1 MLHQFGDQ
9 TGDNELCVQPVLLQT
24 GRIRQRLNTNPGNIK
39 VFDSWNIWNVHSEKK
54 GDQNYN
60 EIQRN
65 LLLLLYGYIHLFT
78 NMICTCNCD
87 VHHQVLPNLT
97 PLSSELLGCKHSHNH
112 QLRNRFTNNVAFS
125 WLSEL
130 ILEFK
135 WMNVFFFTFFSA
147 LCAPHCH
154 WHVLPQSPLQG
165 RGTKQSGAAGLS
177 RGSAFACS
185 VRLKHSTDKYRNTRL
200 EEARRNKGEPS
211 NRDMQDRGKKCISLS
226 KCDVFTFTLLSWH
239 KCNKSNSSQ
248 TWEGLTFRHLLWC
261 CFYY

>member
-97 PLSSELLGCKHSHNH
+97 PLSTELLGCKHSHNH

-135 WMNVFFFTFFSA
+135 WMNVFFTFFFRS
-147 LCAPHCH
+147 LCSTLPPARFASKPPTGQRNQTVRCCGPVERQRLRLQRAPKTLNRQIQKHT
-154 WHVLPQSPLQG
+154 LGGGTAKQ
-165 RGTKQSGAAGLS
+165 RGAVK
-177 RGSAFACS
+177 
-185 VRLKHSTDKYRNTRL
+185 
-200 EEARRNKGEPS
+200 
-211 NRDMQDRGKKCISLS
+211 
-226 KCDVFTFTLLSWH
+226 SWH
-239 KCNKSNSSQ
+239 A
-248 TWEGLTFRHLLWC
+248 G
-261 CFYY
+261 